1 MKIIKLLTIFL
12 FLKTSLLLAQSN
24 DIDNLLEKVNQASSK
39 KDKEAL
45 IEKLKQKLA
54 NKNKKARQEAEA
66 IIKAK
71 QKIPAK
77 IYNDSIINE

>member
-1 MKIIKLLTIFL
+1 MKIIKLLTILL
-12 FLKTSLLLAQSN
+12 FLKTSILLAQSN
-24 DIDNLLEKVNQASSK
+24 DIDNLLEKVNQASTK
-39 KDKEAL
+39 KDKQAL

-77 IYNDSIINE
+77 IYNDSSIK

>member
-12 FLKTSLLLAQSN
+12 FLKTSILLAQSN
-24 DIDNLLEKVNQASSK
+24 DIDNLLEKVNQASTK
-39 KDKEAL
+39 KDKQAL

-77 IYNDSIINE
+77 IYNDSSIK

>member
-1 MKIIKLLTIFL
+1 MKIIKLLTILL
-12 FLKTSLLLAQSN
+12 FLKTSILLAQSN
-24 DIDNLLEKVNQASSK
+24 DIDNLLEKVNQASTK
-39 KDKEAL
+39 KDKQAL

-71 QKIPAK
+71 QKIPVK
-77 IYNDSIINE
+77 IYNDSSIK

>member
-1 MKIIKLLTIFL
+1 MKLIKLLTILL
-12 FLKTSLLLAQSN
+12 FLKTSILLAQTN

-39 KDKEAL
+39 KDKQAL

-71 QKIPAK
+71 QKIPVK
-77 IYNDSIINE
+77 IYNDSSINE